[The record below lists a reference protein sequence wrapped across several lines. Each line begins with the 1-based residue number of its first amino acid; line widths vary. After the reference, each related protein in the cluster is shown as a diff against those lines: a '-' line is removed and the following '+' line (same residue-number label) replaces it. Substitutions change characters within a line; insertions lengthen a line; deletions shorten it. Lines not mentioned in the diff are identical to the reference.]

1 MRSVAYLSPPQ
12 TCDWTKAIVA
22 RHGGS
27 WEPQPSEPPPVYE
40 LPVHASEEIREVFR
54 ASSSVI
60 FGPDFIARLPG
71 GRVFGS
77 GAVLSPDGAGL
88 ARDVSVDFGRSFAE
102 HWLLK
107 YEKIVPPTLIKGTT
121 AVVATAL
128 GSGYAH
134 WLLEELPRLLV
145 LRGIFVD
152 SLIVHGHTTF
162 ADAALRR
169 VSLPAKVILPR
180 RLSHFACEQ
189 LVIPSLIGEPGYP
202 TIKVV
207 NLLEEFA
214 ADLGGVE
221 AVVGER
227 IYLSRE
233 KARRRRVT
241 NEGELWPWLQ
251 SRGFVK
257 VSCEDL
263 TWSEQIAVFRHAKV
277 IVSAHGAALANLV
290 FCAPGTKV
298 IELFHRSYMN
308 GYYWRLASIKNL
320 EYRPIVVAGA
330 EPLGV
335 DLKANRLDVPADLGE
350 IAKSL
355 SF

>member
-1 MRSVAYLSPPQ
+1 M
-12 TCDWTKAIVA
+12 KAIVA
-22 RHGGS
+22 RHNGS
-27 WEPQPSEPPPVYE
+27 WEPQLSESPPVYE
-40 LPVHASEEIREVFR
+40 LPMHATEEVREIFR

-60 FGPDFIARLPG
+60 FGADFIARLPG

-77 GAVLSPDGAGL
+77 GAVLSPDGAAV
-88 ARDVSVDFGRSFAE
+88 ARDVSVDFGKPFSE

-107 YEKIVPPTLIKGTT
+107 YGKIVPPTPVKGTT

-145 LRGIFVD
+145 LRGIPAD
-152 SLIVHGHTTF
+152 SLIVHGHTPF
-162 ADAALRR
+162 AEVALRR
-169 VSLPAKVILPR
+169 VLLPAKVILPR
-180 RLSHFACEQ
+180 RLSHFACEE
-189 LVIPSLIGEPGYP
+189 LVVPSLIGEPGYP
-202 TIKVV
+202 TSKVV

-214 ADLGGVE
+214 VDLGDRE

-241 NEGELWPWLQ
+241 NEDELWPWLQ

-257 VSCEDL
+257 ISCEDL

-290 FCAPGTKV
+290 FCGPGTKV
-298 IELFHRSYMN
+298 VELFHRSYMN
-308 GYYWRLASIKNL
+308 GYYWRLASIKSL
-320 EYRPIVVAGA
+320 DYRPIAANGS
-330 EPLGV
+330 ERLGV
-335 DLKANRLDVPADLGE
+335 DLKANRLDVTADLGE
-350 IAKSL
+350 IAKCLSL
-355 SF
+355 